1 MLMGHRQ
8 ALPNRRRCET
18 FDFEHA
24 GHQFSLTFSCYP
36 DGRPAEIFL
45 SSQHVGSPIEAIA
58 HDAAV
63 TVSIALQ
70 HGAHLSTIYAALTKD
85 HDGGP
90 ATLLGAALAAI
101 TEASR

>member
-1 MLMGHRQ
+1 MTSRQ
-8 ALPNRRRCET
+8 TLPNRRRCET
-18 FDFEHA
+18 LDFQHG
-24 GHQFSLTFSCYP
+24 GHRFSLIFSRYQ

-45 SSQHVGSPIEAIA
+45 SSKHVGSPLEAIA
-58 HDAAV
+58 RDAAV
-63 TVSIALQ
+63 TVSLALQ
-70 HGAHLSTIYAALTKD
+70 HRAPLATIRQAITKD

>member
-1 MLMGHRQ
+1 MTHRQ
-8 ALPNRRRCET
+8 TLPNRRRCET
-18 FDFEHA
+18 LEIEHA
-24 GHQFSLTFSCYP
+24 GHRFSLTFSSYH

-45 SSQHVGSPIEAIA
+45 SSRHIGSPLEAIA
-58 HDAAV
+58 RDAAV

-70 HGAHLSTIYAALTKD
+70 HGAHLSTICAALTKD
-85 HDGGP
+85 HEGGP

>member
-1 MLMGHRQ
+1 MTSRQ
-8 ALPNRRRCET
+8 TLPNRRRCET
-18 FDFEHA
+18 LDFEHG
-24 GHQFSLTFSCYP
+24 GHRFSLTFSRYH

-45 SSQHVGSPIEAIA
+45 SSRNIGSPLEAIA
-58 HDAAV
+58 RDAAV
-63 TVSIALQ
+63 TVSLALQ
-70 HGAHLSTIYAALTKD
+70 HGAPLATIRQAITKD

>member
-1 MLMGHRQ
+1 MLMSCRQ
-8 ALPNRRRCET
+8 TLPNRRRCET
-18 FDFEHA
+18 LEIEHA
-24 GHQFSLTFSCYP
+24 GHRFSMTFSRYP

-45 SSQHVGSPIEAIA
+45 SSRHVGSPLEAIA
-58 HDAAV
+58 RDAAV

-70 HGAHLSTIYAALTKD
+70 HGAPLATVSGALTKD